1 MKNFRLQ
8 PESSSP
14 FLSILQPLHFSSCL
28 DGSYLWIRYSIGFTF
43 HLYPTV
49 YFDHL
54 LRKFLRTPLT
64 LSNESKTILI
74 IRIMSIFPSPFLLPL
89 EIPSNFNESF
99 EKKEK
104 KKPKPILLNQRRRT
118 VSIRAT
124 VQHPNN
130 SNKFFSRQ
138 TFLPTLSSR
147 SILLE
152 SPLLPPA
159 LSIVSPSSP
168 PPRRLNGS
176 FIAALSS
183 FRLDATV
190 K

>member
-54 LRKFLRTPLT
+54 LHKFLRTSLT

-74 IRIMSIFPSPFLLPL
+74 IRVMSIFPSPFLLPL
-89 EIPSNFNESF
+89 EIPSNFNESSG
-99 EKKEK
+99 
-104 KKPKPILLNQRRRT
+104 RRKRRNRNRFYLINDDEPCLSARPSNIPT
-118 VSIRAT
+118 IAT
-124 VQHPNN
+124 
-130 SNKFFSRQ
+130 SFFHAKLFFQ
-138 TFLPTLSSR
+138 P
-147 SILLE
+147 
-152 SPLLPPA
+152 SPLVSRKSP
-159 LSIVSPSSP
+159 SPSSP
-168 PPRRLNGS
+168 FHCLTS
-176 FIAALSS
+176 FSS
-183 FRLDATV
+183 SSKA
-190 K
+190 